1 MDTFLDVS
9 GIVKR
14 AKQALN
20 FKKDSELAS
29 YLGVSRATLSNWCA
43 RNRIDF
49 HLLLNKMRDV
59 DLNWLLVGKGTPR
72 HQTKLCKSD
81 LASGEVQMIHNPKT
95 VEALDDRSVALYDIT
110 AAANLKTLLTNKRQ
124 YMVGKIQ
131 IPSIPLCD
139 GAVYISGD
147 SMYVNRSEKEGCLKL
162 VSYNAHHDPMDI
174 PFSTINAMAIVKFSI
189 RRHMMM

>member
-49 HLLLNKMRDV
+49 HLLLCRQSENV
-59 DLNWLLVGKGTPR
+59 A
-72 HQTKLCKSD
+72 HQQ
-81 LASGEVQMIHNPKT
+81 AT
-95 VEALDDRSVALYDIT
+95 VYGRKDT
-110 AAANLKTLLTNKRQ
+110 
-124 YMVGKIQ
+124 
-131 IPSIPLCD
+131 
-139 GAVYISGD
+139 D
-147 SMYVNRSEKEGCLKL
+147 SKHSLM
-162 VSYNAHHDPMDI
+162 
-174 PFSTINAMAIVKFSI
+174 
-189 RRHMMM
+189 

>member
-49 HLLLNKMRDV
+49 HLLLNK
-59 DLNWLLVGKGTPR
+59 
-72 HQTKLCKSD
+72 
-81 LASGEVQMIHNPKT
+81 
-95 VEALDDRSVALYDIT
+95 
-110 AAANLKTLLTNKRQ
+110 
-124 YMVGKIQ
+124 
-131 IPSIPLCD
+131 
-139 GAVYISGD
+139 
-147 SMYVNRSEKEGCLKL
+147 
-162 VSYNAHHDPMDI
+162 
-174 PFSTINAMAIVKFSI
+174 
-189 RRHMMM
+189 

>member
-81 LASGEVQMIHNPKT
+81 LASGEVQMIHNPK
-95 VEALDDRSVALYDIT
+95 
-110 AAANLKTLLTNKRQ
+110 Q
-124 YMVGKIQ
+124 
-131 IPSIPLCD
+131 
-139 GAVYISGD
+139 
-147 SMYVNRSEKEGCLKL
+147 
-162 VSYNAHHDPMDI
+162 
-174 PFSTINAMAIVKFSI
+174 
-189 RRHMMM
+189 

>member
-131 IPSIPLCD
+131 IPSIPL
-139 GAVYISGD
+139 
-147 SMYVNRSEKEGCLKL
+147 M
-162 VSYNAHHDPMDI
+162 
-174 PFSTINAMAIVKFSI
+174 
-189 RRHMMM
+189 

>member
-147 SMYVNRSEKEGCLKL
+147 SMYPILKSGDIVGFKEIN
-162 VSYNAHHDPMDI
+162 S
-174 PFSTINAMAIVKFSI
+174 FSNLITAKCIWFRLLSKETSTW
-189 RRHMMM
+189 R

>member
-72 HQTKLCKSD
+72 HRTKFCESD
-81 LASGEVQMIHNPKT
+81 LVSGEVQMIHNPKT
-95 VEALDDRSVALYDIT
+95 AEAMDDRSV
-110 AAANLKTLLTNKRQ
+110 TL
-124 YMVGKIQ
+124 
-131 IPSIPLCD
+131 
-139 GAVYISGD
+139 
-147 SMYVNRSEKEGCLKL
+147 
-162 VSYNAHHDPMDI
+162 
-174 PFSTINAMAIVKFSI
+174 
-189 RRHMMM
+189 

>member
-59 DLNWLLVGKGTPR
+59 DLIGCWLGRVP
-72 HQTKLCKSD
+72 
-81 LASGEVQMIHNPKT
+81 P
-95 VEALDDRSVALYDIT
+95 DI
-110 AAANLKTLLTNKRQ
+110 K
-124 YMVGKIQ
+124 
-131 IPSIPLCD
+131 PSY
-139 GAVYISGD
+139 A
-147 SMYVNRSEKEGCLKL
+147 K
-162 VSYNAHHDPMDI
+162 
-174 PFSTINAMAIVKFSI
+174 AI
-189 RRHMMM
+189 

>member
-29 YLGVSRATLSNWCA
+29 YFRCFTCNIIQLVRQKP
-43 RNRIDF
+43 IDF

-81 LASGEVQMIHNPKT
+81 LASGEVQMIHNPKNS
-95 VEALDDRSVALYDIT
+95 RG
-110 AAANLKTLLTNKRQ
+110 
-124 YMVGKIQ
+124 VGRPQRCPI
-131 IPSIPLCD
+131 
-139 GAVYISGD
+139 
-147 SMYVNRSEKEGCLKL
+147 
-162 VSYNAHHDPMDI
+162 
-174 PFSTINAMAIVKFSI
+174 
-189 RRHMMM
+189 